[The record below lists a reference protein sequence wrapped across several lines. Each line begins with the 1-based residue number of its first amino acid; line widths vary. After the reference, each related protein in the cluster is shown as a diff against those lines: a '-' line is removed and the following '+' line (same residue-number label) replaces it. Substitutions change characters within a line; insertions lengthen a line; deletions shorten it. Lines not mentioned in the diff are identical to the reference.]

1 MHRPEEECT
10 PGQQHECECKCI
22 RGFCTKE
29 RCWDEMEEGQTTT
42 YCVGFGLR
50 MARDVTFG
58 DLRRVCAR
66 LNAKFGQGHE
76 FIPEAITE
84 GGIEWARWPG
94 KTAGMYKTF
103 RLHCHEHKYP
113 TLQERGG
120 ETTAEEHVAYPMP
133 RTRKK
138 RMGTMVKAFGGAP
151 VWTLKELRALADA
164 LEQEAGLRAMRST
177 FPRAAALTTEAPK

>member
-1 MHRPEEECT
+1 
-10 PGQQHECECKCI
+10 
-22 RGFCTKE
+22 
-29 RCWDEMEEGQTTT
+29 
-42 YCVGFGLR
+42 
-50 MARDVTFG
+50 
-58 DLRRVCAR
+58 

-94 KTAGMYKTF
+94 KKAGMYKTF

-113 TLQERGG
+113 TLKERGG
-120 ETTAEEHVAYPMP
+120 ETTAEEHVAYPL
-133 RTRKK
+133 TGKK

-151 VWTLKELRALADA
+151 VWTLKELRAFGEA
-164 LEQEAGLRAMRST
+164 LEEAGLPEAPPVRAMRGT